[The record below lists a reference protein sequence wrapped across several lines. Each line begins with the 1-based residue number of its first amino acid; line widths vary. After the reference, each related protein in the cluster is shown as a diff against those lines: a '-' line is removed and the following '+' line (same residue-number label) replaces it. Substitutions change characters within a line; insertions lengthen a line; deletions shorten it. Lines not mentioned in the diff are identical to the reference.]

1 MNNNNKHID
10 NLIARYIAGEASEK
24 ERLELEKW
32 MNSNE
37 SNRKYFDGIVFAND
51 RAVSSHKINKV
62 DVDSAWLKVHQQM
75 KAGRE
80 NSHVKDTKTRTL
92 IPIWAKIAAVAL
104 LITGL
109 SFVLYQLANHAQ
121 ISVPGYALTSTDSI
135 YNHTLADSSTI
146 IINRN
151 SSLIVADNYG
161 KKERRLT
168 LDGEAFFEVTHN
180 PEVPFIVESNETFIQ
195 VTGTSFNIQNL
206 ETDSLIEVYVKTGS
220 VLFFSNENEGIALI
234 AGETGIFNKNT
245 GIFIKTIQQK
255 SNVTAYA
262 TRVFVFYNTPLH
274 ELFRQIQKVY
284 KVEVVFDQPEI
295 EHYPIT
301 VSFNNDDIDT
311 IMSIVSETLN
321 LDYSFIDGQYHISN
335 EARLSE

>member
-1 MNNNNKHID
+1 MDNNSKHID
-10 NLIARYIAGEASEK
+10 TLIARYIAGEASEK

-32 MNSNE
+32 MNSNQ
-37 SNRKYFDGIVFAND
+37 SNRKYFEGIVFANEK
-51 RAVSSHKINKV
+51 AVSSHKMIKV

-75 KAGRE
+75 KAGLE
-80 NSHVKDTKTRTL
+80 NVPRKDTKTRTL
-92 IPIWAKIAAVAL
+92 IPSWAKIAAIIL
-104 LITGL
+104 LVTGL
-109 SFVLYQLANHAQ
+109 SLVLYQLANHAQ
-121 ISVPGYALTSTDSI
+121 VSVPGYALTSSDSI

-161 KKERRLT
+161 KEERRLS

-180 PEVPFIVESNETFIQ
+180 PEIPFVVESNKTFIQ
-195 VTGTSFNIQNL
+195 VTGTSFNIQNF
-206 ETDSLIEVYVKTGS
+206 ETDSLVEVYVKTGS
-220 VLFFSNENEGIALI
+220 VLFFSNENEGIALT
-234 AGETGIFNKNT
+234 AGETGIYNKNT
-245 GIFIKTIQQK
+245 GIFTKMIQQN
-255 SNVTAYA
+255 SNATAYA

-284 KVEVVFDQPEI
+284 NVEVVFDQPEI
-295 EHYPIT
+295 EHHTIT

-311 IMSIVSETLN
+311 ILSIVSETLN
-321 LDYSFIDGQYHISN
+321 LDYSFNDGQYHISN